1 MEKTYKAPNFYSTE
15 TDLSVVTPTT
25 PSGTPA
31 VIIGAAPRGPA
42 YVPVT
47 VANNDDFVGTFG
59 ELNKKYPATFAAKEY
74 FKNSSA
80 MTFIRLL
87 GAGANSSTNDIA
99 TTQTTDRVRSAGFK
113 FEGVTAPNDGY
124 SRHAGCVQFLVAQH
138 ALQAAEAAEYP
149 LFTRCTS
156 FTTSSGVVN
165 LVRAMIFTA
174 SGSRVMVLDGDE
186 SVAAAFTA
194 YPDDVCLVKTGSFK
208 LVISSSDGTAFG
220 SADGMAGLRV
230 YSASLDPS
238 SQNYVGKLLNTNP
251 AKFST
256 EQHVLWADFAVDAEL
271 ASASTVAVVSGSANT
286 AANAAEA
293 SLSYRRAFGGFDTR
307 FKTPSTTW
315 FISQPFGGVEYD
327 LFRIESIDDG
337 VAANTAYKITI
348 RDLQASTDDS
358 NPYGYFTIQVRT
370 WDDTDLDPRVL
381 EQFSRC
387 SLDPTSD
394 RYVAKLIGDRKVSM
408 NFDSTLSSERRLA
421 VSGKYENVSQRIRIV
436 MSDATEAATIP
447 KKSLPFGFRGVSVL
461 KTTDSL
467 TDSAPSSAAKR
478 ITGYLSS
485 SVGAALS
492 GAIVPP
498 IPFRQKLTRGLTP
511 TSPAWLG
518 QPASSETV
526 LPLLTWGV
534 KFERNNSP
542 YNANITSEQ
551 NKMIEAVTKFVG
563 IAKLDVL
570 VTGSGADQFCN
581 NKFTLANVALSNSA
595 VTDVTASA
603 DVHMLEAAYW
613 RDARLDQTDL
623 RVTDSTLGKRI
634 TLGTLLTTATAQLFN
649 KFSNFAKFTTLLVG
663 GFDGLNVMDTEDAVM
678 SDKASSFDAL
688 GGASS
693 GYVPTGFA
701 TSQAG
706 SGTTNNIVV
715 STKYA
720 IDIATDPV
728 SVDANVLAIPGIRE
742 PYIIDYATQKAKIN
756 AALFCVL
763 DIPPYAS
770 DGTRLY
776 ASSTQRQS
784 VDKTASQFAARAI
797 DNSYAAAYFPDVF
810 IRDDFDIASRVP
822 ATVAVLGVIALND
835 KVAFPWY
842 APAGY
847 NRAVLP
853 MITNAV
859 IRMSETDRD
868 KLSDVRINPI
878 SNSADSGWAITGQK
892 TLQMKRSS
900 LDRINVRRMLV
911 EVKRQIIKA
920 ALKVMFEQNDA
931 STRAALKKTIE
942 EKLGFVKAQSGIDSF
957 IVRIDESNNTQDD
970 IDLNKMNCAIAVVP
984 VRSVEY
990 VVIDFIVTRSGVTFV

>member
-1 MEKTYKAPNFYSTE
+1 MEKTYKAANFYSTE
-15 TDLSVVTPTT
+15 TDLSVVTPAG

-31 VIIGAAPRGPA
+31 VLIGASVRGPA

-47 VANNDDFVGTFG
+47 VANSDDFVSRFG
-59 ELNKKYPATFAAKEY
+59 DLNKKYPATFAAREY
-74 FKNSSA
+74 LKNSSA
-80 MTFIRLL
+80 LTFIRLL
-87 GAGANSSTNDIA
+87 GAGANSSATDIA
-99 TTQTTDRVRSAGFK
+99 TTQTTDRVRNAGFK
-113 FEGVTAPNDGY
+113 LEGVTAPNDGY

-138 ALQAAEAAEYP
+138 TLQAAEAADYP
-149 LFTRCTS
+149 LFTRCAS
-156 FTTSSGVVN
+156 FTTSSGTVN

-186 SVAAAFTA
+186 SVSSAFSA

-208 LVISSSDGTAFG
+208 LIISSSDGANFG

-230 YSASLDPS
+230 YSASLDPT

-271 ASASTVAVVSGSANT
+271 ASASTVGVVSGSANT

-293 SLSYRRAFGGFDTR
+293 SLSFRRAFGAFDTR

-315 FISQPFGGVEYD
+315 FVSQPFGGVEYD
-327 LFRIESIDDG
+327 LFKIESVDDG
-337 VAANTAYKITI
+337 ANANTAYKITI

-358 NPYGYFTIQVRT
+358 NPFGFFMIQVRT
-370 WDDTDLDPRVL
+370 WDDTDADPRVL

-436 MSDATEAATIP
+436 MSDAVESGVIP

-467 TDSAPSSAAKR
+467 SDSSPSSAAKR

-492 GAIVPP
+492 GSIVPP
-498 IPFRQKLTRGLTP
+498 IPFRHKITRGLAP

-518 QPASSETV
+518 QPAATETV

-542 YNANITSEQ
+542 YNVNITSEP
-551 NKMIEAVTKFVG
+551 NKMIEAVTRFMG
-563 IAKLDVL
+563 ISKLDVL

-595 VTDVTASA
+595 IADVTASA

-613 RDARLDQTDL
+613 RDAKTDPTDL
-623 RVTDSTLGKRI
+623 RITDPTLGKRI

-649 KFSNFAKFTTLLVG
+649 RFSNFAKFTTMLVG
-663 GFDGLNVMDTEDAVM
+663 GFDGLNVMDTEEAVM
-678 SDKASSFDAL
+678 SDKASSFDAG

-693 GYVPTGFA
+693 GYIPTGFSA
-701 TSQAG
+701 SQAG
-706 SGTTNNIVV
+706 SGTTNGVVV
-715 STKYA
+715 SMRYA

-742 PYIIDYATQKAKIN
+742 PYVIDYAAQNAKTN
-756 AALFCVL
+756 TALFCVF
-763 DIPPYAS
+763 DIPAYAS

-784 VDKTASQFAARAI
+784 VDKTSSMFASRAI

-810 IRDDFDIASRVP
+810 VKDDLDIASRVP
-822 ATVAVLGVIALND
+822 ATVAVLGVLATND
-835 KVAFPWY
+835 KVAFPWF

-847 NRAVLP
+847 NRAALP
-853 MITNAV
+853 MITNSA

-878 SNSADSGWAITGQK
+878 SRSPDLGWAITGQK

-900 LDRINVRRMLV
+900 LDRVNVRRMLV
-911 EVKRQIIKA
+911 EVKRQVVKA
-920 ALKVMFEQNDA
+920 ALSVMFEQNDVE
-931 STRAALKKTIE
+931 TRARLKKTIE
-942 EKLGFVKAQSGIDSF
+942 EKLGFVKAQSGIENF
-957 IVRIDESNNTQDD
+957 IVKIDETNNTQDD
-970 IDLNKMNCAIAVVP
+970 VDLNKMNCAIAVVP
-984 VRSVEY
+984 TRSIEY
-990 VVIDFIVTRSGVTFV
+990 VVIDFVVTRSGVTFV

>member
-1 MEKTYKAPNFYSTE
+1 MEKTYKAANFYSTE

-31 VIIGAAPRGPA
+31 VVIGATPRGPA

-47 VANNDDFVGTFG
+47 VANNDDFTSRFG
-59 ELNKKYPATFAAKEY
+59 DLSKKYPATFAAKEY
-74 FKNSSA
+74 LKNSSA
-80 MTFIRLL
+80 LTFIRLL
-87 GAGANSSTNDIA
+87 GAGANSTASDIA
-99 TTQTTDRVRSAGFK
+99 TTQATDRVKNAGFK
-113 FEGVTAPNDGY
+113 LEGVAAPHDGY

-138 ALQAAEAAEYP
+138 ALQSAEAANYP
-149 LFTRCTS
+149 LFTRCSS

-174 SGSRVMVLDGDE
+174 SGSRVMILDGDE
-186 SVAAAFTA
+186 SVQSAFSA
-194 YPDDVCLVKTGSFK
+194 YPDDVGLVKTGSFK
-208 LVISSSDGTAFG
+208 LIISSSDGSNFG

-251 AKFST
+251 AKFAT

-271 ASASTVAVVSGSANT
+271 ASASTVAVVSGSANI

-293 SLSYRRAFGGFDTR
+293 SLSYRRAFGAFDTR

-327 LFRIESIDDG
+327 LFKIESIDDG
-337 VAANTAYKITI
+337 ANANTSYKITI

-358 NPYGYFTIQVRT
+358 NLYGFFTIQVRE
-370 WDDTDLDPRVL
+370 WDDTDADPRVL

-408 NFDSTLSSERRLA
+408 NFDSALAAERRLST
-421 VSGKYENVSQRIRIV
+421 SGKYENVSQRIRIV
-436 MSDATEAATIP
+436 MSDAAESGIIP
-447 KKSLPFGFRGVSVL
+447 KKSLPFGFRGISVL

-492 GAIVPP
+492 GSIIPP
-498 IPFRQKLTRGLTP
+498 IPFRHKITRGRVA
-511 TSPAWLG
+511 SAPAWLG
-518 QPASSETV
+518 QPAATETV

-534 KFERNNSP
+534 KFERNNSTS
-542 YNANITSEQ
+542 NVNIASEQ
-551 NKMIEAVTKFVG
+551 NKMIEAVTRFMG
-563 IAKLDVL
+563 IMKLDVL

-581 NKFTLANVALSNSA
+581 NKFTLANVALSNS
-595 VTDVTASA
+595 TISDVTASA
-603 DVHMLEAAYW
+603 DIHMLEAAYW
-613 RDARLDQTDL
+613 RDAKTDPTDL
-623 RVTDSTLGKRI
+623 RITDPNIGKRI
-634 TLGTLLTTATAQLFN
+634 TLGTLLSTATPQTFN
-649 KFSNFAKFTTLLVG
+649 AFSNFAKFTTVLAG
-663 GFDGLNVMDTEDAVM
+663 GFDGLNVMDAEEAVM
-678 SDKASSFDAL
+678 SDKASSFDAG

-693 GYVPTGFA
+693 AYIPTGFSA
-701 TSQAG
+701 SQ
-706 SGTTNNIVV
+706 SGTGITNGVIV
-715 STKYA
+715 SMKHA

-728 SVDANVLAIPGIRE
+728 SVDANILAIPGVRE
-742 PYIIDYATQKAKIN
+742 PYVIDYAAQKAKSN
-756 AALFCVL
+756 TALFCIIDV
-763 DIPPYAS
+763 PAYAS
-770 DGTRLY
+770 DGARLY
-776 ASSTQRQS
+776 AGSSKRQS
-784 VDKTASQFAARAI
+784 VDKTASQFASRAI
-797 DNSYAAAYFPDVF
+797 DNSYTAAYFPDVF
-810 IRDDFDIASRVP
+810 VKDDLDIASRVP
-822 ATVAVLGVIALND
+822 ATVVALGALATND
-835 KVAFPWY
+835 KVGFPWL

-847 NRAVLP
+847 NRAALP
-853 MITNAV
+853 MIANST

-878 SNSADSGWAITGQK
+878 SQSPDLGWAITGQK

-911 EVKRQIIKA
+911 EVKRQVVKA
-920 ALKVMFEQNDA
+920 ALKIMFEQNDVE
-931 STRAALKKTIE
+931 TRAALKKTIE
-942 EKLGFVKAQSGIDSF
+942 EKLGLIKGQAGIEDFS
-957 IVRIDESNNTQDD
+957 VRIDDTNNTQDD
-970 IDLNKMNCAIAVVP
+970 IDLNKMNCVVAVVP
-984 VRSVEY
+984 TRSIEY
-990 VVIDFIVTRSGVTFV
+990 VVIDFVVTRSGVTFV